1 VFLARLGPAL
11 NDGGRSACT
20 IGQRLAAD
28 ILGIGAAFAS
38 AVLEIKFAYGP
49 AERKA
54 ALTNLLLRVRG
65 AGILR
70 VARRAQAT
78 LSKQCP
84 SPSI

>member
-1 VFLARLGPAL
+1 
-11 NDGGRSACT
+11 
-20 IGQRLAAD
+20 
-28 ILGIGAAFAS
+28 
-38 AVLEIKFAYGP
+38 VLEIKFAYGRP
-49 AERKA
+49 SKA

-70 VARRAQAT
+70 VAVERRAT

>member
-1 VFLARLGPAL
+1 MLLRKCCSYK
-11 NDGGRSACT
+11 RT
-20 IGQRLAAD
+20 ILSTRRCLAAS
-28 ILGIGAAFAS
+28 FAS
-38 AVLEIKFAYGP
+38 SVVEIKFAYGP

-70 VARRAQAT
+70 VPVERRAA